1 MKSAELARYLDE
13 YLSVGGIPD
22 SDNALNGLQ
31 VEGGEEVTRI
41 AAAVDA
47 SEASIRA
54 AVQADADFLIVHH
67 GMFWDG
73 NRPVTGPRYRR
84 LRALIDNGVALYA
97 AHLPLDVHAEV
108 GNNALLARKLG
119 VQIRGRFGQHKGIP
133 IGVYGDIAISLEG
146 LTQRVADVVGAE
158 VTLIRGGPD
167 PVRRI
172 GIVTGS
178 GAGAL
183 AEAADM
189 GLHALVTGEATHHAF
204 FEATEREVSLLL
216 AGHYATETLGVCAL
230 AEHLEE
236 RFGLPWTFL
245 HLPTGL

>member
-1 MKSAELARYLDE
+1 MKGADLARYLDE
-13 YLSVGGIPD
+13 YLSIREIPD
-22 SDNALNGLQ
+22 SENALNGLQ
-31 VEGGEEVTRI
+31 VEGGEEVARI
-41 AAAVDA
+41 AVAVDA

-54 AVQADADFLIVHH
+54 AVQAGADFLIVHH

-73 NRPVTGPRYRR
+73 NRPVTGPRHRR
-84 LRALIDNGVALYA
+84 LKALLDSDVALYS

-133 IGVYGDIAISLEG
+133 IGVYGDIAISLDG
-146 LTQRVADVVGAE
+146 LTGRVSDIVGTE
-158 VTLIRGGPD
+158 VTLIRAGPD
-167 PVRRI
+167 PVQRI
-172 GIVTGS
+172 GVVTGS

-189 GLHALVTGEATHHAF
+189 GLHALVTGEANHHAYF
-204 FEATEREVSLLL
+204 DATERGVSLLL

-236 RFGLPWTFL
+236 RFGIPWTFL